1 MHHMNPLLFPPTL
14 IKRALDDLSAIA
26 DAARRLPG
34 LEQQVVDRIDTIS
47 GKALAD
53 LAEIRKGIDRL
64 RGELAPISQ
73 LEQVREGIEP
83 LDEDMRAVRLSVDGL
98 EPLLIQVNERLER
111 LHADLAPLGE
121 LADKI
126 PGIGR

>member
-1 MHHMNPLLFPPTL
+1 V
-14 IKRALDDLSAIA
+14 K
-26 DAARRLPG
+26 
-34 LEQQVVDRIDTIS
+34 
-47 GKALAD
+47 
-53 LAEIRKGIDRL
+53 
-64 RGELAPISQ
+64 PISQ

-83 LDEDMRAVRLSVDGL
+83 LDEDMHAVRHSVDGL

-111 LHADLAPLGE
+111 LREDLAPLGE